1 MVRPA
6 GIGFSIASC
15 TAYMTMN
22 GVLNASVS
30 AGSSQRAARVTW
42 SAQRISPDGGL
53 AVCALMDVGSTAM
66 AAQSATAKR
75 MKTEGRE
82 RARSTVVGMAFTL
95 AQCDDRVDRAS
106 PRG

>member
-1 MVRPA
+1 
-6 GIGFSIASC
+6 
-15 TAYMTMN
+15 
-22 GVLNASVS
+22 
-30 AGSSQRAARVTW
+30 
-42 SAQRISPDGGL
+42 
-53 AVCALMDVGSTAM
+53 M